1 MGIVSDLLNAQGRS
15 SPQESRRLTEALDK
29 SLDAPIS
36 NPDISAVEAVDAAAD
51 ALRRTSKAI
60 VEEKTPRPAVPE
72 DHPDAFG
79 DGLEGPNFDDAE
91 PSAVPDLRNDKHFLP
106 GPEAASDSGGESVTD
121 DGDEAQAQEQGEEQ
135 EEEQAMGHPAAGGY
149 AYGRFNLSGPGGDD
163 PPAEPQKFDDT
174 DDGDSTDP
182 ENAPSGEPAA
192 ADVTDPPASSTEA
205 VTDPQ
210 IPIRRH
216 DPSLLDDLDARV
228 PGFAAPAAPPAAAP
242 AHTPDP
248 APSSKATPPEEDP
261 FGDLEADPE
270 PSFAERAREAVGS
283 AMASLR
289 GDGGRSRAGWLLAGA
304 AGVLAIV
311 LIAIFSLSGGR
322 GKAPEPAGTVAAPPA
337 QTENPSAT
345 PTAEPLV
352 PATVSASCVGDSD
365 AVAPF
370 AGEKSRAW
378 VCGRANGL
386 DGAVLNITFNKPVV
400 VTEITVVPGFNYVA
414 PDGRDEWDRHRQ
426 LTGVTWRMGS
436 KMFPQTINPTRTGS
450 TMKFPSVI
458 TQEMSMTITAST
470 RPPKGTAAG
479 IGKPG
484 GDNTADVDATTAVS
498 SIVISGYPVDPGS

>member
-1 MGIVSDLLNAQGRS
+1 VGIVSDLLNAQGRS
-15 SPQESRRLTEALDK
+15 SARESRRLTEALDK

-91 PSAVPDLRNDKHFLP
+91 PSAVPDLRNDERFLP
-106 GPEAASDSGGESVTD
+106 GASSDADSGGESVTD
-121 DGDEAQAQEQGEEQ
+121 DGDKDQDQEQVQAQEQAQEQGEEQ
-135 EEEQAMGHPAAGGY
+135 AHP
-149 AYGRFNLSGPGGDD
+149 GPGGDD

-174 DDGDSTDP
+174 GGVDSTDP
-182 ENAPSGEPAA
+182 ADAPSGDPAA

-210 IPIRRH
+210 IPIRHH

-228 PGFAAPAAPPAAAP
+228 PGFAAPAAPPPAAP
-242 AHTPDP
+242 VHTPDP

-261 FGDLEADPE
+261 FGDLKADPE

-345 PTAEPLV
+345 PTAAPLV

-386 DGAVLNITFNKPVV
+386 DGSVLNITFNKPVV

-426 LTGVTWRMGS
+426 VTGVTWRMGS

-458 TQEMSMTITAST
+458 TQEMSMTITSST
-470 RPPKGTAAG
+470 RPAKGSGAGG
-479 IGKPG
+479 IGKPSS
-484 GDNTADVDATTAVS
+484 DTSADVDGTTAVS
-498 SIVISGYPVDPGS
+498 SIVITGYPVDPGS